1 MHYLLGLEVWQ
12 STEKIFLNQGK
23 YAVKMKRFD
32 MLKCKSMYTPMEMKL
47 KLLVDTS
54 SELVDAT
61 LYRQIIGSLMYLTN
75 TRLDIC
81 FALSQYLV
89 EPRRVHIVAAKHMMR
104 YLKGTLDFGL
114 YYTRDHDFRL
124 SGYTD
129 SY

>member
-1 MHYLLGLEVWQ
+1 M
-12 STEKIFLNQGK
+12 N
-23 YAVKMKRFD
+23 
-32 MLKCKSMYTPMEMKL
+32 TPMETKL
-47 KLLVDTS
+47 KLLVDS
-54 SELVDAT
+54 WSKLLDAI
-61 LYRQIIGSLMYLTN
+61 LYRQIIGSVMYLTN

-81 FALSQYLV
+81 FGLSQYLI

-129 SY
+129 SD